1 MNPTNNVAEIEQN
14 VDSEFFQMLTMATF
28 IHDSTIL
35 ESLTKD
41 LMHNYAAS
49 IFCAEINQSILS
61 LHITFREERAVS
73 SAFYVLNSAVQV
85 LE

>member
-1 MNPTNNVAEIEQN
+1 MNPMNNVAEAEQN
-14 VDSEFFQMLTMATF
+14 VDSESFRMLTMATL
-28 IHDSTIL
+28 IHDSTIIK
-35 ESLTKD
+35 SLTED

-61 LHITFREERAVS
+61 LHRIFREERAVS